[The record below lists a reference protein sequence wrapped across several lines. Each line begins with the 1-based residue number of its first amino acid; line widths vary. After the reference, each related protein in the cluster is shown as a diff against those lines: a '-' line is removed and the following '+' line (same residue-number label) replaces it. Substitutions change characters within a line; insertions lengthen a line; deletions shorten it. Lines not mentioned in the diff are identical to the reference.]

1 MPLIILGLIT
11 IVGIVILALVQYGRS
26 GEEDTRPVRERY
38 SHAFPPKRRDNDD
51 NDDGPDDNGP
61 GGSHTMY
68 FPEDAEVQKRKRNI
82 H

>member
-11 IVGIVILALVQYGRS
+11 LVGIVILALVQYGRS

-38 SHAFPPKRRDNDD
+38 SHAFPPRRKDPED
-51 NDDGPDDNGP
+51 PDDNG

-68 FPEDAEVQKRKRNI
+68 FPEDAEIEKRKRNI

>member
-38 SHAFPPKRRDNDD
+38 SHAFPPKRRDPDD
-51 NDDGPDDNGP
+51 PDDNGP
-61 GGSHTMY
+61 EGSHTIY